1 MLEGRRLIAGVVS
14 ALSFGLAGAAE
25 PPPPPYPVRIARATG
40 PIVVDGNLSDAAW
53 KDAAPIEKWWETNPG
68 DNIEPKVRNVGRMAY
83 DDKYLY
89 IALEFDDPEPKK
101 IRAPYADRDN
111 VDSTTDYGGIILDA
125 DYDRK
130 TAILFLANPRGIQ
143 YDALN
148 SDTNNSEDN
157 APDWFWDSAGE
168 INDHGWTLEIRLP
181 FSSLRYEK
189 KDPQTWGMMLYR
201 NYPRDRRYQMF
212 TVRLPKDSNC
222 FICNEQP
229 LEGLTGL
236 PAGGNWV
243 IAPFGVARQEG
254 APRDDVLG
262 NEFVTPAPDY
272 DAGVDMK
279 WTPNATTT
287 VDGAINPDFSQVE
300 TDTAQITA
308 NERFALF
315 FPEKRP
321 FFLER
326 VDLLS
331 TPVNA
336 VYTRTITD
344 PLWGLR
350 ATGQV
355 GHTSYT
361 ALVTHDDGG
370 GSYILPGPNGSD
382 FADQDFES
390 TVAIGRVRQDFG
402 QSFVSGLV
410 TDREVMGGGF
420 NRVFGPDFQWRPNP
434 SGSLTGQIL
443 FSDTSENLGCP
454 LQETET
460 EPGVFVLVPRC
471 ATGPW
476 GEPKSGH
483 AADLWYQHNTQHWDG
498 YAEYRDFS
506 DDFRANVGF
515 IPQVG
520 FREQYVEGG
529 YTRRPTKGFVS
540 RQRFFLQGDYVQDR
554 DRNLLDRFV
563 IVGTGI
569 DGLANSFMQYRFSV
583 EDVRAIDALSPTVE
597 SEILPRRRL
606 FVVLQ
611 ASPWSWLTRVS
622 VDGNYGKDV
631 DFVRARPGQGGTVN
645 FNATLRPTDHIQLD
659 LLANRRWLDV
669 DADADIGTGEGRL
682 FTAQVQRIRAIYT
695 FNSKSFLRLIGQRV
709 AQHNDPALYGFAID
723 PKFESIDVS
732 ALFAYKLNWQSVLF
746 FGYQEQRGYAPT
758 TTDLELAGRSLFL
771 KISYA
776 FQL

>member
-1 MLEGRRLIAGVVS
+1 
-14 ALSFGLAGAAE
+14 
-25 PPPPPYPVRIARATG
+25 
-40 PIVVDGNLSDAAW
+40 
-53 KDAAPIEKWWETNPG
+53 
-68 DNIEPKVRNVGRMAY
+68 
-83 DDKYLY
+83 
-89 IALEFDDPEPKK
+89 
-101 IRAPYADRDN
+101 
-111 VDSTTDYGGIILDA
+111 
-125 DYDRK
+125 
-130 TAILFLANPRGIQ
+130 
-143 YDALN
+143 
-148 SDTNNSEDN
+148 
-157 APDWFWDSAGE
+157 
-168 INDHGWTLEIRLP
+168 
-181 FSSLRYEK
+181 
-189 KDPQTWGMMLYR
+189 MMLYR

-212 TVRLPKDSNC
+212 TTRLPKDSNC

-229 LEGLTGL
+229 LEGLSGL

-243 IAPFGVARQEG
+243 IAPFGVARQESM
-254 APRDDVLG
+254 PRAELG
-262 NEFVTPAPDY
+262 GDMVTPAPDY

-350 ATGQV
+350 ATGQQ
-355 GHTSYT
+355 GKTSYT

-370 GSYILPGPNGSD
+370 GSYIVPGPNGSD
-382 FADQDFES
+382 FANQDFES
-390 TVAIGRVRQDFG
+390 TVAIGRIRQDFG
-402 QSFVSGLV
+402 QSFLSGLAA
-410 TDREVMGGGF
+410 DREVMGGGF
-420 NRVFGPDFQWRPNP
+420 NRVLGPDFQWRPNP

-443 FSDTSENLGCP
+443 FSDTSPNLGCP
-454 LQETET
+454 
-460 EPGVFVLVPRC
+460 GGFC

-476 GEPKSGH
+476 DEPKTGH
-483 AADLWYQHNTQHWDG
+483 AADIWYQHNTKHWDG
-498 YAEYRDFS
+498 YAEYRDFG
-506 DDFRANVGF
+506 DDFRANLGF

-520 FREQYVEGG
+520 FREGYVEGG

-540 RQRFFLQGDYVQDR
+540 RQRFFLASDYVS
-554 DRNLLDRFV
+554 DRNRDLIDRFV

-569 DGLANSFMQYRFSV
+569 DGLANSFMQYRLMD
-583 EDVRAIDALSPTVE
+583 EDVRAIDLLSTTGE
-597 SEILPRRRL
+597 SRVLPRRRFL
-606 FVVLQ
+606 FVLQ
-611 ASPWSWLTRVS
+611 ASPWSWLTSVS
-622 VDGNYGKDV
+622 VDGNYAWQDV

-645 FNATLRPTDHIQLD
+645 FFATLRPTDHIQLD

-669 DADADIGTGEGRL
+669 DADADLGLGEGRL
-682 FTAQVQRIRAIYT
+682 FTAQVQRIRAVYT

-709 AQHNDPALYGFAID
+709 AQCNDPALYGFAID
-723 PKFESIDVS
+723 SKFEGYDFST
-732 ALFAYKLNWQSVLF
+732 LFAYKLNWQSVLF
-746 FGYQEQRGYAPT
+746 FGYQEQHAYSVT
-758 TTDLELAGRSLFL
+758 TTDLEVAGRSLFL

-776 FQL
+776 FQR